1 MPAAPTWN
9 HKYTIQYTSE
19 NGELSVVNLS
29 GKNATGDVA
38 LFLAEENPF
47 QKSHPNSEEDKF
59 SAIRGSEAI
68 IRFVVQDDSI
78 GLDTFIG
85 ADDEWKVDYYK
96 ADMSVT
102 NWQGFL
108 VQDEHTRDM
117 QDPPYIMELRAVDG
131 IAWAKDESLVKPD
144 GIEYKGLVFLLDIV
158 GDILWRINPYLKL
171 VTHVNVFHVSMDD
184 RDIDPANDPWLQIKV
199 EARTFRKDAISFE
212 DSYTIL
218 EKILTAWGCELFQW
232 NGAWHIVDL
241 WDRMKGLTSFT
252 TYSYNLSSPTD
263 AHVRIVDGGEINVE
277 YLCKIAPANS
287 LLFTGPVFPVHED
300 QQIGLKFAVKSV
312 QLTYNYVPWPELP
325 LNNKF
330 ERGTFIAPL
339 SGIGYTATTIDDWQ
353 HGKLTLT
360 SGLPFTLGASTKN
373 GYLKKTYD
381 AFGIEKSRDVVMET
395 PTGYTST
402 EIDVLRSEGM
412 PVTAGDKFDIN
423 VQYKTNTNIVGGA
436 GAKPIVFRAY
446 VVNSAGT
453 AWYGLRF
460 DPDIHTAAIWQVGS
474 SGIIGALEIK
484 YEVGDNS
491 TDPHT
496 LSVQSPAIPV
506 TGTLYLAFDATNSN
520 SNSAT
525 EQYWSGFEFIY
536 RPFTAGGYSQVEGD
550 YNLIGQNATFKQ
562 KTTVEIFLSD
572 SIHGVLRG
580 AMYRFSN
587 VDGWVLTTPG
597 WYRYGVTESRRFGE
611 IQALKRFWHTYR
623 AMQKIEGTFSGLI
636 FFGVTELPIGLLQL
650 FDPEFMGQA
659 KKYMLTSIDENH
671 KSAEWKGTLIE
682 VGTED
687 DAAITI
693 DTNTFNYIFGDA

>member
-29 GKNATGDVA
+29 GKNATGDVE
-38 LFLAEENPF
+38 LILAEENPF

-59 SAIRGSEAI
+59 SSIRGSEAI

-144 GIEYKGLVFLLDIV
+144 GTEYRGLVFLLDIV

-184 RDIDPANDPWLQIKV
+184 RDIDPANDPWLQTKV

-330 ERGTFIAPL
+330 DRGTLYLPY
-339 SGIGYTATTIDDWQ
+339 SGTDHTAYIPADWQ
-353 HGKLTLT
+353 HGKVDAST
-360 SGLPFTLGASTKN
+360 GLPFALTATTKIA
-373 GYLKKTYD
+373 YSLRSLD
-381 AFGIEKSRDVVMET
+381 AFGTEIKREIIIET
-395 PTGYTST
+395 PSGYGVNQ
-402 EIDVLRSEGM
+402 EDWFRSEGI
-412 PVTAGDKFDIN
+412 PVTIDDKISISFQWRTAPNWPDIN
-423 VQYKTNTNIVGGA
+423 TPVPVH
-436 GAKPIVFRAY
+436 VY

-453 AWYGLRF
+453 TYYGLEEKPSADSHGKWKLN
-460 DPDIHTAAIWQVGS
+460 DPAGIYAENPGGDWTVYGAYS
-474 SGIIGALEIK
+474 SE
-484 YEVGDNS
+484 S
-491 TDPHT
+491 QP
-496 LSVQSPAIPV
+496 IPV
-506 TGTLYLAFDATNSN
+506 TGTLYIVFAGQRSSN
-520 SNSAT
+520 TSLL
-525 EQYWSGFEFIY
+525 QYFSDFTFSY
-536 RPFTAGGYSQVEGD
+536 LPFVAGGYRQVEGD
-550 YNLIGQNATFKQ
+550 YNLIGQSATFKQ
-562 KTTVEIFLSD
+562 KTTQEIFLSD